1 MMTTSFIGSH
11 ITLGVGPDSQNKH
24 TVKSPPVLALTWHLL
39 MVPACLGPDQ
49 GTHGSA
55 VKKTKHPA
63 WWRSPVES
71 VGICSLKAAPASPHY
86 GVAIAKAC
94 LGWWRLM
101 VLINA
106 SITEEGRRKRSSL
119 GKQPRTTGAVRT
131 HHRWKAKWERFYCAS
146 ISFENNNHSPLSSS
160 ELYHK
165 HRFGE
170 GPCFINSQMSSAIDG
185 IGRPWVQL
193 G

>member
-1 MMTTSFIGSH
+1 MSRSRPRNTWLSSREDKN
-11 ITLGVGPDSQNKH
+11 TLRDGD
-24 TVKSPPVLALTWHLL
+24 HLL
-39 MVPACLGPDQ
+39 NQLE
-49 GTHGSA
+49 SA
-55 VKKTKHPA
+55 PSKQLQRHH
-63 WWRSPVES
+63 
-71 VGICSLKAAPASPHY
+71 HY
-86 GVAIAKAC
+86 GVGIAKAC

-106 SITEEGRRKRSSL
+106 SITEGGRRKRSSL
-119 GKQPRTTGAVRT
+119 GKQRRTTGAVRT

-165 HRFGE
+165 HGFGE

-185 IGRPWVQL
+185 VGRPWVQL